1 MNRESFLETVKQQYA
16 EEIHEAYIEHEHGL
30 GGKVDFPALNKQL
43 KKLKASAKVEGLSAQ
58 DFDDLVQATLP
69 EEVARHIEFGAIKKA
84 A

>member
-30 GGKVDFPALNKQL
+30 GGKVDFPALNKHL
-43 KKLKASAKVEGLSAQ
+43 KKLMASAKVEGLSAQ
-58 DFDDLVQATLP
+58 DFQDLAHATLP
-69 EEVARHIEFGAIKKA
+69 QDVSRFIEFGQIKKA